1 MNIAIVHPYQIHAG
15 AVGGSTRVFELARF
29 LARRHRVAVYTHA
42 DGTGNAGCPVL
53 AEMGVEQHLFPLPR
67 PSRPMQARWLL
78 DPDTPYY
85 VHRNRNAAMATAL
98 AAAADSIDVVH
109 LELGYLAP
117 AIERMGAGVV
127 RGLTEQEVMP
137 LMLERLGRVP
147 WRERDLYER
156 IAPLMRERA
165 VRFDRRTLPAFD
177 LVYGITANDSA
188 YLGAAARRRAAILPH
203 VVSMSR
209 FAAATPHEQL
219 PATVLFV
226 GNFAHRPNVH
236 AACWFMRDIWPRVAA
251 QVPTARCEF
260 VGPGVDPALQRRLA
274 APTTVIA
281 GYQQDLAACYRRATV
296 VVNPVVSGGG
306 MRGKVLEAMASA
318 TALVSTTVGIEG
330 VAAMS
335 GSHCTVADDAGAF
348 AEAILAY
355 LTNPLLRRAHGEAA
369 RRLVAQHY
377 DAPVVFARLE
387 SDYQAAV
394 DDRRH
399 ALRTTA

>member
-1 MNIAIVHPYQIHAG
+1 MNIAIVHPYQVHAG

-29 LARRHRVAVYTHA
+29 LARRHRVALYTHA

-53 AEMGVEQHLFPLPR
+53 AEMGVEQHVFPLPR
-67 PSRPMQARWLL
+67 PSRPMQVRWLL

-85 VHRNRNAAMATAL
+85 VHRNRNAAMAAAL

-127 RGLTEQEVMP
+127 RGLAEQEVMP
-137 LMLERLGRVP
+137 LMLERLDRVP
-147 WRERDLYER
+147 WRERSVYEC
-156 IAPLMRERA
+156 IAPRMMERA
-165 VRFDRRTLPAFD
+165 VRFDRRALPAFD
-177 LVYGITANDSA
+177 LVYGITARDSA
-188 YLGAAARRRAAILPH
+188 YLAASARRAAAVLPH

-209 FAAATPHEQL
+209 FTATMPHEQES
-219 PATVLFV
+219 ARVLFV

-236 AACWFMRDIWPRVAA
+236 AASWFMRDIWPRVAA
-251 QVPTARCEF
+251 QVETARCEI
-260 VGPGVDPALQRRLA
+260 VGPGMDRALQRSLS
-274 APTTVIA
+274 APTTVIS
-281 GYQQDLAACYRRATV
+281 GYQPDLAACYRRATV
-296 VVNPVVSGGG
+296 VVNPVISGGG

-318 TALVSTTVGIEG
+318 TALVSTAVGIEG
-330 VAAMS
+330 VAATS
-335 GSHCTVADDAGAF
+335 GSHCTVADDPSAF
-348 AEAILAY
+348 AEAIVAY

-394 DDRRH
+394 DARRH